1 MKASPV
7 HLMIAYDEEN
17 ANPLKAI
24 EANTGA
30 PSLLQVLE
38 STPRLA
44 AEQANSDHVSV
55 LLSCPDI
62 VVKETDSIGYVHR
75 LALGLDDC

>member
-1 MKASPV
+1 MNASPV
-7 HLMIAYDEEN
+7 HLMIAYDEEK
-17 ANPLKAI
+17 ARPLKAI

-30 PSLLQVLE
+30 PSLLHVLE

-62 VVKETDSIGYVHR
+62 VVKQIISIGHSHCLVF
-75 LALGLDDC
+75 DEVDC

>member
-7 HLMIAYDEEN
+7 HLMIAYDEEKARPLN
-17 ANPLKAI
+17 ASD
-24 EANTGA
+24 ANTGA

-44 AEQANSDHVSV
+44 AEHASNDHASV
-55 LLSCPDI
+55 LLSCPVMLMVI
-62 VVKETDSIGYVHR
+62 LGSIARIHWR
-75 LALGLDDC
+75 DLPLDKG